1 MIELPYVCPLHVG
14 RAKGLTAENGDPTMP
29 LIPEKI
35 ERRNQSMTC
44 QLKDKYKG
52 ENYTDFL

>member
-29 LIPEKI
+29 LIPEKNREKKRI
-35 ERRNQSMTC
+35 NDMSV
-44 QLKDKYKG
+44 K
-52 ENYTDFL
+52 